1 MYVKQQNPPFLDKVI
16 DPLQPNDYGF
26 EMEYEEK
33 WNPESLQMKE
43 LKFMY
48 FLSVAHPNTVHP
60 RNVGDFVHYSMMNID
75 NSENPDLK
83 RHSTRSLNQL
93 MTIKEDNV
101 NLLLLTR
108 LLSTN
113 EFSNILKQPSEFDY
127 QNEFIFATNTCIKQM
142 ADERSA
148 TLNMRES
155 GSLHEE
161 IPYIKETPCLQ
172 FNISQDCR
180 NFCDWFVKSL
190 NKISKK
196 ELLVL
201 TR

>member
-1 MYVKQQNPPFLDKVI
+1 
-16 DPLQPNDYGF
+16 
-26 EMEYEEK
+26 
-33 WNPESLQMKE
+33 
-43 LKFMY
+43 MY

-60 RNVGDFVHYSMMNID
+60 KNVGDFVHYSMMNID

-93 MTIKEDNV
+93 MTIKEDKV
-101 NLLLLTR
+101 NLLFLTR

-127 QNEFIFATNTCIKQM
+127 QNEFIFSMKTCIKQM

-148 TLNMRES
+148 TLNKRES
-155 GSLHEE
+155 GSLQEE
-161 IPYIKETPCLQ
+161 MPYIKETPCLQ
-172 FNISQDCR
+172 SNISQVCR
-180 NFCDWFVKSL
+180 YFCDWFGKARG
-190 NKISKK
+190 KISKK